1 MGELMRMNR
10 IGRRTTWIMVGMII
24 AFTLH
29 EIYQWLR
36 PLFIDLCNAGYG
48 GCG

>member
-1 MGELMRMNR
+1 MRMNS
-10 IGRRTTWIMVGMII
+10 IGRRTTWIMVGDHRRRLAI
-24 AFTLH
+24 H